1 MAKIIQ
7 FPSKITPLKVKA
19 EMHRNRIDEL
29 EIENQYIND
38 DIDYL
43 TAALKKNRDE
53 LAEVLKQLAIMN
65 GEAGVHQADFENE
78 WGDDFE
84 FTPDFEIKDE
94 ETMDKVAETMADA
107 AKKLEDAVNQ
117 LVLDLNINPE
127 NEDK

>member
-29 EIENQYIND
+29 EIENQYISD

-43 TAALKKNRDE
+43 TAALKKNREE